1 MTVQAMNTRQFI
13 DVATDTYVRGPD
25 HRAKPVR
32 MNKVE
37 SNGFGQV
44 CEPLGDYLDRLW
56 GPSFTP
62 QQAELYKAVQQQLI
76 DNILSG
82 AIKTYALPLLVL
94 DKHPTL
100 QTIEMG
106 SSVILLA
113 DFRKWVK
120 KNNPAARMDWLAL
133 IMDATQP
140 TGDPVQP
147 DSPGMPVVQVRTK
160 KPRGPVPNA
169 TKSAAYLEGGERLV
183 AVAQE
188 LVDSGQKLTAETL
201 GKALEKKYSGT
212 KASIWKRDYVAEAT
226 MASIKSQTTH
236 D

>member
-1 MTVQAMNTRQFI
+1 M
-13 DVATDTYVRGPD
+13 D
-25 HRAKPVR
+25 
-32 MNKVE
+32 
-37 SNGFGQV
+37 
-44 CEPLGDYLDRLW
+44 DYLDQLW

-62 QQAELYKAVQQQLI
+62 QEADLYKAVQQQLI

-82 AIKTYALPLLVL
+82 AIKTYAWPMLVP
-94 DKHPTL
+94 DMRP
-100 QTIEMG
+100 TIETIETD

-113 DFRKWVK
+113 DFQKWVK
-120 KNNPAARMDWLAL
+120 KNNPAARADWLDL

-201 GKALEKKYSGT
+201 GKALEKKYRGT